1 MFHGEGKS
9 MLKQMLMDLK
19 VVQTGEFI
27 LASGK
32 KSNYFVNIKR
42 ASTNPMVLREIGRE
56 MAGHVGDAQKIAGMA
71 LGAVPLAV
79 AVALETNKPFVMVR
93 KEPKDHGTKELIEGE
108 VVPGERFVI
117 VEDVA
122 TTGGSTMRVVNAL
135 RGKGAQVSRAIVVVD
150 REEGAT
156 NALIEHGIELIS
168 LFKAKDLV

>member
-1 MFHGEGKS
+1 M
-9 MLKQMLMDLK
+9 MLKDMLKEIK
-19 VVQTGEFI
+19 VVQTGDFI

-32 KSNYFVNIKR
+32 KSHYFVNIKR
-42 ASTNPMVLREIGRE
+42 ACTDPKILREIAKE
-56 MAGHVGDAQKIAGMA
+56 MAPHVDQAKVAGMA

-79 AVALETNKPFVMVR
+79 AVALETGMPFVMVR

-108 VVPGERFVI
+108 VIPGEKFVV

-122 TTGGSTMRVVNAL
+122 TTGGSTMRVVSAL
-135 RGKGAQVSRAIVVVD
+135 REKGANVSKAVVVVD

-156 NALIEHGIELIS
+156 EMLLEHGIDLVS

>member
-1 MFHGEGKS
+1 MTDV
-9 MLKQMLMDLK
+9 LKDLLKEVK

-42 ASTNPMVLREIGRE
+42 ASTNPKVLKEIGK
-56 MAGHVGDAQKIAGMA
+56 AIAPHVGDAKIAGMA

-79 AVALETNKPFVMVR
+79 AVALETGRPFVMVR
-93 KEPKDHGTKELIEGE
+93 KEPKDHGTKELIEGD
-108 VVPGERFVI
+108 VAPGEKFIV

-122 TTGGSTMRVVNAL
+122 TTGGSTLKVVFAL
-135 RGKGAQVSRAIVVVD
+135 RSKGANVSKVVVVVD

-156 NALIEHGIELIS
+156 AMLQEHGIELVS
-168 LFKAKDLV
+168 LFKVKDLA

>member
-1 MFHGEGKS
+1 
-9 MLKQMLMDLK
+9 MLKQLLKDLK

-42 ASTNPMVLREIGRE
+42 ASTNPKVLREIGRE
-56 MAGHVGDAQKIAGMA
+56 MAKFVGEEQKIAGMA

-93 KEPKDHGTKELIEGE
+93 KEPKDHGTKELVEGE
-108 VVPGERFVI
+108 VNPGEKFVI

-122 TTGGSTMRVVNAL
+122 TTGGSTLRVVNAL
-135 RGKGAQVSRAIVVVD
+135 RAKGAQVSKAIVVVD

-156 NALIEHGIELIS
+156 AALKEHGVELIS
-168 LFKAKDLV
+168 IFKAKELT

>member
-1 MFHGEGKS
+1 
-9 MLKQMLMDLK
+9 MLKQMLMDIK
-19 VVQTGEFI
+19 VVQKGDFV

-42 ASTNPMVLREIGRE
+42 ASTDPRILREIAKE
-56 MAGHVGDAQKIAGMA
+56 MAPHVNEAKIAGMA

-79 AVALETNKPFVMVR
+79 AVALETDRPFVMVR

-108 VVPGERFVI
+108 VAPGDKFVI

-122 TTGGSTMRVVNAL
+122 TTGGSTLKVVNAL
-135 RGKGAQVSRAIVVVD
+135 REKGANVIRAIVVVD

-156 NALIEHGIELIS
+156 EMLKEHGIELVSI
-168 LFKAKDLV
+168 FKAKDLV

>member
-1 MFHGEGKS
+1 
-9 MLKQMLMDLK
+9 MLKDLLKELK

-42 ASTNPMVLREIGRE
+42 ASTNPKVLREIGKE
-56 MAGHVGDAQKIAGMA
+56 MAPFVGDAKIAGMA

-79 AVALETNKPFVMVR
+79 AVALETGQPFVMVR

-108 VVPGERFVI
+108 VSPGDKFVV

-122 TTGGSTMRVVNAL
+122 TTGGSTLKVVNAL
-135 RGKGAQVSRAIVVVD
+135 RAKGANVVRAIVVVD
-150 REEGAT
+150 REEGAIQLLT
-156 NALIEHGIELIS
+156 EHGIELVS
-168 LFKAKDLV
+168 LFKVKDLV